1 MRQPGE
7 WMQLPTDER
16 ILEILDSGLLL
27 SPQVIAKNIDKSRV
41 HVNRRLSV
49 LVEYG
54 LVTRVERG
62 YYEIAGPGVQYL
74 EGELDADDLESDSE

>member
-16 ILEILDSGLLL
+16 ILEILSTGLTLT
-27 SPQVIAKNIDKSRV
+27 PQVIAKNIGKSRV
-41 HVNRRLSV
+41 HVSRRLGT

-54 LVTRVERG
+54 FVARVERG
-62 YYEIAGPGVQYL
+62 YYEITDLGEQYL
-74 EGELDADDLESDSE
+74 DGNLDADDLDPED